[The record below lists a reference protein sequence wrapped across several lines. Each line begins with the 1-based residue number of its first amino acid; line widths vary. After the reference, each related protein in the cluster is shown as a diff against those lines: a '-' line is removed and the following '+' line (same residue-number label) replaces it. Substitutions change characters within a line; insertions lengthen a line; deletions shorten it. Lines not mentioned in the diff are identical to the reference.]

1 MIKQL
6 QGAAAVCL
14 IVAAGASAAAPA
26 IVTPHIHVDQFGYL
40 PAMRKLAVIADP
52 QLGFNAAESFNPGT
66 GTNQYQLR
74 RWGDDSVVMSGTL
87 QAWNGG
93 ATHAQSGDRGW
104 RFDFSSV
111 TSPGSYYI
119 YDTVRSAGS
128 GRFEIGDG
136 AYDAALRAAMR
147 VFFYQ
152 RIGSAKAP
160 PFADARWTEGVSYE
174 GPNQDTQARSRWAK
188 TDASTARD
196 LRGGWMDAGDTNKYT
211 TFAHEAVVPLLNA
224 YRSNPAVF
232 SDNFGIPES
241 GNGISDLLDE
251 VKWELDFLK
260 RMQDATGTGG
270 FVLKLGVD
278 TFTGLASPPSSDTRP
293 RYYVPECTSAT
304 LAGASMFAAAG
315 MVYRSVTPLASYGN
329 DLLARAESAWVRAK
343 TTTSNFSSYETN
355 CDDLD
360 VKSGD
365 ADRTAADQIGLAL
378 LAAIGLYEATGKSEY
393 ADFVAARHLQT
404 EPMSNGWWGP
414 YNTAL
419 QAGLLRHAAQP
430 GVSSAVA
437 SAIRNQKTAQTVF
450 SIQDL
455 AADRDLY
462 RAYMA
467 DDQHHWGSNGVRGW
481 IGSLNLDFV
490 EYNINTPQAAAYRE
504 VAEQH
509 LHWLHGANPLR
520 KVMLSNMGPEGAESS
535 VDEFYHAWFDN
546 GTVYDNVQTSPVGP
560 APGYVVGGPNK
571 NYTGT
576 VAGIT
581 DQPVQKAYKEW
592 NTSWPENSW
601 ELTEPSIYG
610 QAAYL
615 QLLARVMTRA
625 PVSNDTQPPTTPTN
639 LVAGNVTATSATLS
653 WTASIDNV
661 GVTGYDVFR
670 NTARIATNAAGTS
683 FAMSGLV
690 CGTRYDLAVAA
701 RDAAGN
707 VSPTSAPLAVTT
719 NACSGGGDA
728 LIYDEALDASWSD
741 WSWGSTRNFADAT
754 RARSGTVSIR
764 VDYQGWGGLSLAG
777 AQPVPVTSTS
787 RLRMWLYSP
796 TAVSLQVSAQADTA
810 SPPPA
815 NVTVA
820 LRANR
825 WTAVA
830 LSPAQLGNLN
840 RIQRINV
847 QLNGAGA
854 ATVNVDQV
862 RVTAR

>member
-1 MIKQL
+1 MNKQH
-6 QGAAAVCL
+6 QWAVATAL
-14 IVAAGASAAAPA
+14 VVAASAGVAAPSS
-26 IVTPHIHVDQFGYL
+26 VTPHIHVDQFGYL

-52 QLGFNAAESFNPGT
+52 QVGFNAAESFAPGT
-66 GTNQYQLR
+66 GSNQYQVR
-74 RWGDDSVVMSGTL
+74 RWGDDSVVLSGTL
-87 QAWNGG
+87 LAWNGG
-93 ATHAQSGDRGW
+93 ATHSQSGDRGW

-211 TFAHEAVVPLLNA
+211 TFAHTAVLPLLHA

-232 SDNFGIPES
+232 GDDFGIPES
-241 GNGISDLLDE
+241 GNGIPDLLDE

-270 FVLKLGVD
+270 FVLKVGLD
-278 TFTGLASPPSSDTRP
+278 TYDGKASPPSSDARP

-315 MVYRSVTPLASYGN
+315 VVYRGVPALAGYGN
-329 DLLARAESAWVRAK
+329 DLVARAEAAWSRAQV
-343 TTTSNFSSYETN
+343 TTNNFTSFETN
-355 CDDLD
+355 CDDQD
-360 VKSGD
+360 VKAGD
-365 ADRTAADQIGLAL
+365 ADRASADQLSDAVM
-378 LAAIGLYEATGKSEY
+378 AAIGLYEATGKSTY
-393 ADFVAARHLQT
+393 ASFVAAHYLET
-404 EPMSNGWWGP
+404 WPMRLSWWGP
-414 YNTAL
+414 YETPV

-430 GVSSAVA
+430 GVSPTLAA
-437 SAIRNQKTAQTVF
+437 AIRNQKAAQAVF

-455 AADRDLY
+455 ASDRDLY
-462 RAYMA
+462 RAYMHE
-467 DDQHHWGSNGVRGW
+467 DQYHWGSNTVRGHVGT
-481 IGSLNLDFV
+481 INLDFI
-490 EYNINTPQAAAYRE
+490 EYGINTGQAAAYRE

-520 KVMLSNMGPEGAESS
+520 KVMLSNMGPAGAESS
-535 VDEFYHAWFDN
+535 VDEFYHAWFDD
-546 GTVYDNVQTSPVGP
+546 GTVYDNVQTSSVGP

-571 NYTGT
+571 NYTGN

-581 DQPVQKAYKEW
+581 NQPVQKAYKEW
-592 NTSWPENSW
+592 NTSGPEISW
-601 ELTEPSIYG
+601 EITEPAIYT
-610 QAAYL
+610 QAAYV

-625 PVSNDTQPPTTPTN
+625 PVSTDTQPPTTPTN

-683 FAMSGLV
+683 FATTDLV

-719 NACSGGGDA
+719 SACSSGNA
-728 LIYDEALDASWSD
+728 LIYDEVLDASWSD

-754 RARSGTVSIR
+754 RARSGSVSIR

-777 AQPVPVTSTS
+777 AQPVTVTSTS

-796 TAVSLQVSAQADTA
+796 NAVSLLVSAQADTA

-815 NVTVA
+815 TVTVS
-820 LRANR
+820 LRAKR

-854 ATVNVDQV
+854 ASLNVDQV
-862 RVTAR
+862 QVTAR